1 MEQDIGYK
9 IIGAAMEVHRVL
21 GPGLLESAY
30 QTALAHELKL
40 RGFKVETEVKMDFDY
55 KGVQLEEAYRADIIV
70 NNEVILELKAVTEV
84 RPIFQMQLLTYL
96 KLSGLKLGYLINFN
110 TGSLKNNTSY
120 FRIVNNL

>member
-1 MEQDIGYK
+1 
-9 IIGAAMEVHRVL
+9 MEVHRVL

-40 RGFKVETEVKMDFDY
+40 RGFKVDTEVKMDFDY